1 MPPELYPPGAAVMAP
16 IAGHTDIPFRRMIR
30 RFGCRHAFTEMI
42 DAGSLVF
49 QGEKTLRLAQRGSD
63 AGFLGI
69 QLVGSDLP
77 TLKRAAELIN
87 GMDFD
92 VLDFNLGCPAPK
104 VARKCEGIRFALED
118 PDGAVRAFETLVSA
132 SRLPVTA
139 KTRIQDE
146 SDPAPTVAFCRR
158 LRDAGAKAITIHGRL
173 MRNFYSGP
181 VFYEIISAVR
191 ESLDIPVIANGGA
204 MDGASFRTLL
214 KETGCSAG
222 MVARGALGNPWIFR
236 EIADPSAPPPDV
248 AEFTETIRVY
258 MEDMLDCYGPQFA
271 YVVARKS
278 LLEFLR
284 GRGYPGALRASVS
297 YLDSADAL
305 KRLLDAVAAGPAE
318 RYLENLALHPESV
331 ERKLVRRHS

>member
-1 MPPELYPPGAAVMAP
+1 
-16 IAGHTDIPFRRMIR
+16 
-30 RFGCRHAFTEMI
+30 MI

-49 QGEKTLRLAQRGSD
+49 QGEKTLRLAQRGTD

-77 TLKRAAELIN
+77 TLKRAAEIVN

-104 VARKCEGIRFALED
+104 VARKCEGIRFALEN
-118 PDGAVRAFETLVSA
+118 PDGAVRALETLVSA
-132 SRLPVTA
+132 SRLPVTV

-146 SDPAPTVAFCRR
+146 NDSAPTVAFCRR
-158 LRDAGAKAITIHGRL
+158 LQDAGAQAVTIHGRL

-181 VFYEIISAVR
+181 VFYKIIAAVR
-191 ESLDIPVIANGGA
+191 ESLSIPVIANGGA
-204 MDGASFRTLL
+204 MDGESFRALL
-214 KETGCSAG
+214 RETGCAAG

-236 EIADPSAPPPDV
+236 EIADPSASPPDV
-248 AEFTETIRVY
+248 EEFTETIRLY
-258 MEDMLDCYGPQFA
+258 MADMLDCYGPEFA

-297 YLDSADAL
+297 FLDSADAL
-305 KRLLDAVAAGPAE
+305 ERLLDAVAEGPTE
-318 RYLENLALHPESV
+318 RYTENLALHPESV
-331 ERKLVRRHS
+331 ERKLVRSR

>member
-1 MPPELYPPGAAVMAP
+1 
-16 IAGHTDIPFRRMIR
+16 
-30 RFGCRHAFTEMI
+30 
-42 DAGSLVF
+42 
-49 QGEKTLRLAQRGSD
+49 
-63 AGFLGI
+63 
-69 QLVGSDLP
+69 
-77 TLKRAAELIN
+77 
-87 GMDFD
+87 FD

-146 SDPAPTVAFCRR
+146 TDPAPTIAFCRR
-158 LRDAGAKAITIHGRL
+158 LRDAGAKSITIHGRL
-173 MRNFYSGP
+173 MKNFYSGP
-181 VFYEIISAVR
+181 VFYRIIAAVR
-191 ESLDIPVIANGGA
+191 ESLDIPVVANGGA

-214 KETGCSAG
+214 HETGCSAG

-236 EIADPSAPPPDV
+236 EIVDPSAPPPDV

-258 MEDMLDCYGPQFA
+258 MEDMLDCYGPRFA

-284 GRGYPGALRASVS
+284 GRGYPGALRASIS

-305 KRLLDAVAAGPAE
+305 KRLLDVVAAGPTE
-318 RYLENLALHPESV
+318 RYLENLSLHPESV
-331 ERKLVRRHS
+331 ERKLVRSHS

>member
-49 QGEKTLRLAQRGSD
+49 QGQKTLRLAQRGSD

-77 TLKRAAELIN
+77 TLKRAAEIIN
-87 GMDFD
+87 DMDFD

-118 PDGAVRAFETLVSA
+118 PDGAIRAFETLVSA

-158 LRDAGAKAITIHGRL
+158 LRDAGAKSITIHGRL

-191 ESLDIPVIANGGA
+191 ESLDIPVVANGGA
-204 MDGASFRTLL
+204 MD
-214 KETGCSAG
+214 
-222 MVARGALGNPWIFR
+222 
-236 EIADPSAPPPDV
+236 
-248 AEFTETIRVY
+248 
-258 MEDMLDCYGPQFA
+258 
-271 YVVARKS
+271 
-278 LLEFLR
+278 
-284 GRGYPGALRASVS
+284 
-297 YLDSADAL
+297 
-305 KRLLDAVAAGPAE
+305 
-318 RYLENLALHPESV
+318 
-331 ERKLVRRHS
+331 